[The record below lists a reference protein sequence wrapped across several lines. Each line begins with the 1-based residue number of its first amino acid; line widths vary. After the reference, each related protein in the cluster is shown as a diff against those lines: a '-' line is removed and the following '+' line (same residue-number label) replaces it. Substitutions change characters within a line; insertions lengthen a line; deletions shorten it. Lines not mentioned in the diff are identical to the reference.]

1 MALKRWRNCLP
12 LRRTMSAISKAGR
25 VMGADYGRR
34 GGSDRCLTASTL
46 RVVGDLMQMLLG
58 QMQISGRSLQILMTE
73 QQLYGA
79 QVGAG
84 FQQMCG
90 PAVPNQMGAHPLTNP
105 GFLRR
110 LGACMPHSFVADR
123 LLVIAM
129 HARGEQVGAWF

>member
-1 MALKRWRNCLP
+1 
-12 LRRTMSAISKAGR
+12 
-25 VMGADYGRR
+25 
-34 GGSDRCLTASTL
+34 
-46 RVVGDLMQMLLG
+46 MQMLLG

-90 PAVPNQMGAHPLTNP
+90 PAVPNQMGAHPLTNA

-110 LGACMPHSFVADR
+110 LGACMPHGFVADR

-129 HARGEQVGAWF
+129 HARGEQGRYVVLASASKRATSRVTPASRA